1 MDGCEKHRFEG
12 GGNKVLATA
21 RKKWGLASDK
31 TQ

>member
-1 MDGCEKHRFEG
+1 MDARSIVLKE